1 MRWRCA
7 AAIFHRSAVLSRR
20 TSALLHL
27 TICFPESDGAAN
39 HTSGNKNNQQ
49 FPPLTSKIPIQ
60 SVMEVVLDRYSDCNG
75 DFVLLDAL
83 SCGFEADGA
92 NESIK
97 IVDDALI
104 EAIELRSL

>member
-1 MRWRCA
+1 VARKLSAQCA
-7 AAIFHRSAVLSRR
+7 GAR
-20 TSALLHL
+20 LL
-27 TICFPESDGAAN
+27 TAPPESDVQMLGC
-39 HTSGNKNNQQ
+39 
-49 FPPLTSKIPIQ
+49 PRR
-60 SVMEVVLDRYSDCNG
+60 LDRYSDCNG

>member
-1 MRWRCA
+1 VSSPGATPA
-7 AAIFHRSAVLSRR
+7 AEGHRHFRAIHA
-20 TSALLHL
+20 
-27 TICFPESDGAAN
+27 
-39 HTSGNKNNQQ
+39 
-49 FPPLTSKIPIQ
+49 
-60 SVMEVVLDRYSDCNG
+60 LDRYSDFNG
-75 DFVLLDAL
+75 HFVLLDAL

>member
-1 MRWRCA
+1 MDLRP
-7 AAIFHRSAVLSRR
+7 VLICS
-20 TSALLHL
+20 SGGL
-27 TICFPESDGAAN
+27 T
-39 HTSGNKNNQQ
+39 T
-49 FPPLTSKIPIQ
+49 
-60 SVMEVVLDRYSDCNG
+60 LDRYSDCNG

>member
-1 MRWRCA
+1 MMPMSGQRLIGPSV
-7 AAIFHRSAVLSRR
+7 AAIRAERCWRR
-20 TSALLHL
+20 W
-27 TICFPESDGAAN
+27 PGAR
-39 HTSGNKNNQQ
+39 
-49 FPPLTSKIPIQ
+49 
-60 SVMEVVLDRYSDCNG
+60 LDRYSDCNG

>member
-1 MRWRCA
+1 
-7 AAIFHRSAVLSRR
+7 
-20 TSALLHL
+20 L
-27 TICFPESDGAAN
+27 TP
-39 HTSGNKNNQQ
+39 
-49 FPPLTSKIPIQ
+49 
-60 SVMEVVLDRYSDCNG
+60 
-75 DFVLLDAL
+75 L

>member
-1 MRWRCA
+1 
-7 AAIFHRSAVLSRR
+7 
-20 TSALLHL
+20 LH
-27 TICFPESDGAAN
+27 
-39 HTSGNKNNQQ
+39 
-49 FPPLTSKIPIQ
+49 
-60 SVMEVVLDRYSDCNG
+60 LDRYSDCNG

>member
-1 MRWRCA
+1 M
-7 AAIFHRSAVLSRR
+7 RSAMS
-20 TSALLHL
+20 L
-27 TICFPESDGAAN
+27 TERFSPNLGA
-39 HTSGNKNNQQ
+39 
-49 FPPLTSKIPIQ
+49 
-60 SVMEVVLDRYSDCNG
+60 LDRYSDCNG

-83 SCGFEADGA
+83 SCGFEGDGA

>member
-1 MRWRCA
+1 VPCIKREAFRHEA
-7 AAIFHRSAVLSRR
+7 EVRILFQDIDDPPQGVNGIFVY
-20 TSALLHL
+20 
-27 TICFPESDGAAN
+27 P
-39 HTSGNKNNQQ
+39 
-49 FPPLTSKIPIQ
+49 
-60 SVMEVVLDRYSDCNG
+60 LDRYSDCNG

>member
-1 MRWRCA
+1 MKCCKHDTLCL
-7 AAIFHRSAVLSRR
+7 FSY
-20 TSALLHL
+20 
-27 TICFPESDGAAN
+27 
-39 HTSGNKNNQQ
+39 
-49 FPPLTSKIPIQ
+49 PLR
-60 SVMEVVLDRYSDCNG
+60 LDRYSDCNG

>member
-1 MRWRCA
+1 MKTPTALSVTSSQREQTSLRSQVPRLPRSNVCLTRDLENPSASVHRKRSSTPSLTLKFLCA
-7 AAIFHRSAVLSRR
+7 GKLNPRS
-20 TSALLHL
+20 
-27 TICFPESDGAAN
+27 
-39 HTSGNKNNQQ
+39 
-49 FPPLTSKIPIQ
+49 PLTS
-60 SVMEVVLDRYSDCNG
+60 
-75 DFVLLDAL
+75 L

>member
-1 MRWRCA
+1 MGVSETA
-7 AAIFHRSAVLSRR
+7 AFRGWKAQNATEWFHGIGR
-20 TSALLHL
+20 
-27 TICFPESDGAAN
+27 
-39 HTSGNKNNQQ
+39 
-49 FPPLTSKIPIQ
+49 
-60 SVMEVVLDRYSDCNG
+60 LDRYSDCNG